1 MTTVR
6 WSSLFASL
14 SDFVSAVEVARTVDN
29 LVRIPFVVEWLERVS
44 LVGLQMGWEM
54 MEVEDLLGISVGVV
68 VAFRLVLADEEE
80 LELEKWS
87 IW

>member
-14 SDFVSAVEVARTVDN
+14 SDFVSAVEVARTVDG